1 VIRVRCGCHADVFG
15 DFEVAFTV
23 PWLEIDVLQAVTLVA
38 SIAATACPSEG
49 QTGSGA
55 AALLIAD

>member
-1 VIRVRCGCHADVFG
+1 MRMPRGCFG
-15 DFEVAFTV
+15 EFEVAFTV